1 MKETSG
7 IKVGGIFN
15 VVCYDPD
22 GVAKWEDTAENMVV
36 NVGLQ
41 NILNVTFSGS
51 TQTATWYV
59 GLTGTAPTVA
69 SANTVASHAGWT
81 EVTAYDEATRQEWT
95 EVRTNQSLSNTAAKA
110 TFTCSTD
117 STVIGGAF
125 LASTNNKGGS
135 TGTLM
140 CAAAFSGGDK
150 TASNDDT
157 LEVTYTFTA
166 GDDGA

>member
-1 MKETSG
+1 MKGTSG
-7 IKVGGIFN
+7 LKVGGRFN
-15 VVCYDPD
+15 VTCYDPNGD
-22 GVAKWEDTAENMVV
+22 AKWEDTAENMVV

-41 NILNVTFSGS
+41 HILNVVFSAS
-51 TQTATWYV
+51 SQSATWYV

-69 SANTVASHAGWT
+69 SGNTMVTHAGWT

-95 EVRTNQSLSNTAAKA
+95 EVRTNQSLSNTVAKA
-110 TFTCSTD
+110 TFTVSTD
-117 STVIGGAF
+117 TTIVGGAF
-125 LASTNNKGGS
+125 LGSTNNKGGS

-140 CAAAFSGGDK
+140 CAAAFTGGDK
-150 TASNDDT
+150 TASDNDT